1 MYKIVAIGDL
11 PNIRAL
17 SLIGVE
23 WYPEAKAE
31 DALKMVKSDKS
42 VAILIISDDVYNRFA
57 EFLES
62 IKRPEFSVIVLGR
75 AEGFFLKSLERKI
88 ERALGVRIFTAEEG
102 VKGR

>member
-1 MYKIVAIGDL
+1 MYKIVAVGDL

-23 WYPEAKAE
+23 WYPEGEAE
-31 DALKMVKSDKS
+31 EALNRVKNDKR
-42 VAILIISDDVYNRFA
+42 VAILIVSDSVYKQFS
-57 EFLES
+57 ELIES

-75 AEGFFLKSLERKI
+75 AEGFFLKSLEKKI